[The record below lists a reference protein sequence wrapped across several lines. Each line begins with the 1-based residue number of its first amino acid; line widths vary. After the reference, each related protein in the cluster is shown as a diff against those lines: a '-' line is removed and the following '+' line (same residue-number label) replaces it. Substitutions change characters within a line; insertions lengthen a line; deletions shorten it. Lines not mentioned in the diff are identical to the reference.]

1 MLRPRVRLSVCPSA
15 CPSVTSWSSNKTAK
29 RWIKQATP
37 HDSLESS
44 FLRPKILV
52 KFQWVTPNEDVK
64 WTAGKKILRL
74 STDNSRWLKNGI
86 RQVHTFYERRIGS
99 HIYTLYRIV
108 TSPILEV
115 IHYHMATTYRDK
127 YVCVPNFIRLGW
139 CVPMI
144 NHSSIVSTVLW
155 LRVWHISRNW
165 STGATNGACIRCGF
179 RQARGNCREKGMI
192 G

>member
-1 MLRPRVRLSVCPSA
+1 MLSYSDITFLVRYRQYGHCLQPSDSILFELRDKSSPVNYAQYNGVAPQNGDRIATTDVTSFHPMYMLRPRVRLSVCPSA

-99 HIYTLYRIV
+99 HIR
-108 TSPILEV
+108 
-115 IHYHMATTYRDK
+115 
-127 YVCVPNFIRLGW
+127 
-139 CVPMI
+139 
-144 NHSSIVSTVLW
+144 
-155 LRVWHISRNW
+155 
-165 STGATNGACIRCGF
+165 CI
-179 RQARGNCREKGMI
+179 E
-192 G
+192 